1 MNTAFD
7 GRVALVTGAG
17 RGIGLAVAL
26 QLAKAGAQVALFA
39 RSVDQLDETVATVR
53 GLDGSAVV
61 IPASLV
67 DPDAVAKAAARVTRD
82 VGPVDILVNNSAV
95 VPPAGPT
102 VSIEPR
108 AWRRAFDVNLNAPIQ
123 LSLTFLPWMLERGW
137 GRIVNVSSG
146 ILDGLGPT
154 VGLNAYATTMA
165 ALETHSINLAAEL
178 AASGVTVNV
187 YRPGSVEAAM
197 RAWFGSHPA
206 VQRGTDL
213 ADRLPVSYEQS
224 ALISWAQSGQNLL
237 ARLAGS
243 GTGQIW
249 TVADA

>member
-17 RGIGLAVAL
+17 RGIGLAVVL

-39 RSVDQLDETVATVR
+39 RSVDQLDETVAAVR

-95 VPPAGPT
+95 ASPAGPT